1 MNGNVSGGDNLS
13 GFLHKS
19 LFVLGMDVKDKE
31 EAIHQLADLM
41 YQQGYVK
48 ESFAAAVLEREKNF
62 PTGLPTEEIN
72 VAIPH
77 TEIEHTIKPAI
88 GVGVLKSPVEFY
100 EIGTNDKKVYPE
112 IIFLLSI
119 VNPDDQVRW
128 LQRLVTLF
136 QTKGFL
142 RKVKDSP
149 SVDVCY
155 SLIYGELEALRKEE
169 EAEEITGNQSP
180 ICG

>member
-1 MNGNVSGGDNLS
+1 VKGNTADGNNLS
-13 GFLHKS
+13 SFLHKS

-31 EAIHQLADLM
+31 EAVHQLADLM

-48 ESFAAAVLEREKNF
+48 KSFADAVLEREKKF

-77 TEIEHTIKPAI
+77 TDTEHTIKPAI
-88 GVGVLKSPVEFY
+88 GVGVLKSPIEFY

-119 VNPDDQVRW
+119 VNPEDQVRW

-142 RKVKDSP
+142 RKVKDSS
-149 SVDVCY
+149 SVDACY
-155 SLIYGELEALRKEE
+155 RLLYDELEALRKEE
-169 EAEEITGNQSP
+169 EEKEKILKS
-180 ICG
+180 